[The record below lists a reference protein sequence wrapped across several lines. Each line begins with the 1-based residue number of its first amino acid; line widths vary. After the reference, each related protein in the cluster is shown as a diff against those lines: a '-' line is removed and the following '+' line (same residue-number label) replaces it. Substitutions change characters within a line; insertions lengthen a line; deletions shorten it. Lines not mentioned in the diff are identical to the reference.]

1 MIYYSN
7 MTEINACCPKT
18 SELKEER
25 ILIFGG
31 SGSLGT
37 SSIQRWIHTN
47 TIINVSRDEEKQWQL
62 RSKMNSP
69 HLTQIIGDIANE
81 EDVEQAI
88 LTTQPTIICIFACL
102 KHIDLCEKF
111 PKKSLAINS
120 HGIMNVH
127 QTLLKF
133 KTTVHTVLFVSTD
146 KACLPITTYGCSK
159 AIAENFLQG
168 IRFQGVKWVGVR
180 YGNVLYSSGSIIPY
194 LIQQSTKEGC
204 YTLTHSE
211 MTRFIMTLDQSVNL
225 IEHAIAHGKHNEII
239 IPQIYSMKI
248 KELFELFEERYHKNT
263 VEIGLRCKE
272 KIHEDL
278 ISDFE
283 AKMAYQLGHYFHI
296 GTIVINST
304 IKAFDSSMNVI
315 TKVELESYLE
325 GKGFLT

>member
-1 MIYYSN
+1 
-7 MTEINACCPKT
+7 MTEIDACCPKT

-37 SSIQRWIHTN
+37 SSIQRWIHAN
-47 TIINVSRDEEKQWQL
+47 TIINVSRDEEKQWHL
-62 RSKMNSP
+62 RSKINSS

-120 HGIMNVH
+120 QGIMNVH
-127 QTLLKF
+127 HTLLKF

-168 IRFQGVKWVGVR
+168 VRFQGVKWVGVR
-180 YGNVLYSSGSIIPY
+180 YGNVLFSSGSIIPY
-194 LIQQSTKEGC
+194 LIQQSKKEGP
-204 YTLTHSE
+204 YTLTHHE

-225 IEHAIAHGKHNEII
+225 IEHAITHGKHNEIV
-239 IPQIYSMKI
+239 IPCIYSMKI
-248 KELFELFEERYHKNT
+248 KELFEIFEQRYQKET
-263 VEIGLRCKE
+263 IVTGLRCKE

-278 ISDFE
+278 ISVSE
-283 AKMAYQLGHYFHI
+283 AKMAYQLLHYYHI
-296 GTIVINST
+296 GTSVLDST
-304 IKAFDSSMNVI
+304 IHAFDSSMNLI
-315 TKVELESYLE
+315 SKKDLETYLE
-325 GKGFLT
+325 NKGFL